1 MLSLRNEACQAPT
14 LCALDDGAFVLE
26 LKNSPPLERYFR
38 ALESIAISTGGLSA
52 SDIADC
58 CNLPVAT
65 AHRLLQ
71 NLQRS
76 ELIASSG
83 GTRKE
88 YQLGERL
95 LRLLHAGSDTGW
107 LSITVQPLLDK
118 LADELADTCYLARLV
133 GHKVVSVAWAPPNG
147 GLRGY
152 VVPGHALAPH
162 VAASAKAIL
171 SFQSQDL
178 VDKALAEPL
187 PKLTAKTKT
196 RPTAVNQDYRAVR
209 ENGYATCWDEM
220 EVGMGAIA
228 VPILLPGVGVI
239 YSLGVAGLIDRLKR
253 RSVSDTV
260 EWLRSAAEPIARALQ
275 IRQPSG
281 RPRGRTRRIESSRVR
296 TRNREA

>member
-1 MLSLRNEACQAPT
+1 
-14 LCALDDGAFVLE
+14 LE
-26 LKNSPPLERYFR
+26 SKSTPPLERYFR
-38 ALESIAISTGGLSA
+38 ALESIAVSADGLSA
-52 SDIADC
+52 SDVAEC

-88 YQLGERL
+88 YQLGDRL

-107 LSITVQPLLDK
+107 LSISVQPVLDK

-133 GHKVVSVAWAPPNG
+133 GHRVTSVAWAPPSG
-147 GLRGY
+147 GLRAY

-171 SFQSQDL
+171 AFQSKDV

-187 PKLTAKTKT
+187 AKLTVKTKT
-196 RPTAVNQDYRAVR
+196 ARKAVDQDYRAIR
-209 ENGYATCWDEM
+209 KDGYATCWDEM
-220 EVGMGAIA
+220 EIGMGAIA
-228 VPILLPGVGVI
+228 VPIRLPGVGVM

-253 RSVSDTV
+253 RPLSETV
-260 EWLRSAAEPIARALQ
+260 EWLRSAAEPIARTLQ
-275 IRQPSG
+275 IRQPAHRPSVRSG
-281 RPRGRTRRIESSRVR
+281 KRESLRARTPV
-296 TRNREA
+296 

>member
-1 MLSLRNEACQAPT
+1 M
-14 LCALDDGAFVLE
+14 E
-26 LKNSPPLERYFR
+26 LYLQSNSTPPLERYFR
-38 ALESIAISTGGLSA
+38 ALESIAVSVEGLSA
-52 SDIADC
+52 SNIADC

-76 ELIASSG
+76 ELITSSG

-88 YQLGERL
+88 YRLGERL
-95 LRLLHAGSDTGW
+95 LRLLHAGSDAGW
-107 LSITVQPLLDK
+107 LSISVQPVLDK
-118 LADELADTCYLARLV
+118 LADELADTCYLARLI

-171 SFQSQDL
+171 AFQSQDL

-187 PKLTAKTKT
+187 AKLTAKTKT
-196 RPTAVNQDYRAVR
+196 RRKAIDQDYHAVR
-209 ENGYATCWDEM
+209 EAGYATCWDEM

-228 VPILLPGVGVI
+228 VPIRVPGVGVM

-253 RSVSDTV
+253 RPVAETIKR
-260 EWLRSAAEPIARALQ
+260 LHSAAEPIARTLQ
-275 IRQPSG
+275 IRQPHHQPSV
-281 RPRGRTRRIESSRVR
+281 RSRRKELSRARTP
-296 TRNREA
+296 A

>member
-1 MLSLRNEACQAPT
+1 MLELPSGTCQAPAIARPDRWSFT
-14 LCALDDGAFVLE
+14 LE
-26 LKNSPPLERYFR
+26 SKSSPPLERYFR
-38 ALESIAISTGGLSA
+38 ALESIAVSADGLSA

-107 LSITVQPLLDK
+107 LSISVQPILDK

-133 GHKVVSVAWAPPNG
+133 GHKVVSVAWAPPSG

-152 VVPGHALAPH
+152 VIPGHALAPH

-171 SFQSQDL
+171 AFQSQDL

-196 RPTAVNQDYRAVR
+196 RPKAINQDYRTVR

-228 VPILLPGVGVI
+228 VPIPLPDVGVI
-239 YSLGVAGLIDRLKR
+239 YSLGIAGLIDRLTR
-253 RSVSDTV
+253 RSVADTV
-260 EWLRSAAEPIARALQ
+260 ELLRSAAGPIARALQ
-275 IRQPSG
+275 IRQPAH
-281 RPRGRTRRIESSRVR
+281 RPGVRSRRRESSRAR
-296 TRNREA
+296 TPA